1 MRESPRESPIVIVG
15 SGIAGLWAALHLKPL
30 PVKVLSGRSVGAE
43 SSSAWAQGGI
53 AAALGPGDSPESHAV
68 DTIAAGAGLVD
79 REVARTMTAAAP
91 RQVRAL
97 EALGVAFEHAADG
110 SWLLSHEAAH
120 GRARVARV
128 NGDQAGKAIVEALI
142 RAARRAPHIELL
154 EGCYGVGLMTDAV
167 GGCAGVVARDRREGL
182 HDLPARAVLVATG
195 GLGGLYAVT
204 TNPSGNQGHA
214 LAWAAR
220 LGAVIRDPEF
230 VQFHPTAIDVGRVPA
245 PLATEALRGDGA
257 LLVDRDGRRFMPEL
271 HADAELAPRDVVARA
286 VHHQIRF
293 GDGAWLDARAAV
305 GDAFPQRFPGVFQ
318 ACIENGIDPR
328 VQPIPIAPAV
338 HYHMGGVAAGLDGAT
353 AVSGLFVAGEAACT
367 GVHGANRLASNS
379 LLEALVMGESA
390 ARAISS
396 AADTGARRAR
406 RLGDLG
412 SPASPAMLESLRRAM
427 SADAGVERDATGLA
441 RLLDTID
448 ALEAEHG
455 PADSLLAAR
464 LVARGALAR
473 EESRGAHCRKDF
485 PAASPTPAHTVLKL
499 EPGAKRLSAPQLE
512 AVR

>member
-1 MRESPRESPIVIVG
+1 MPS
-15 SGIAGLWAALHLKPL
+15 AAVP
-30 PVKVLSGRSVGAE
+30 
-43 SSSAWAQGGI
+43 AWA
-53 AAALGPGDSPESHAV
+53 L
-68 DTIAAGAGLVD
+68 
-79 REVARTMTAAAP
+79 
-91 RQVRAL
+91 
-97 EALGVAFEHAADG
+97 
-110 SWLLSHEAAH
+110 
-120 GRARVARV
+120 
-128 NGDQAGKAIVEALI
+128 
-142 RAARRAPHIELL
+142 
-154 EGCYGVGLMTDAV
+154 
-167 GGCAGVVARDRREGL
+167 
-182 HDLPARAVLVATG
+182 
-195 GLGGLYAVT
+195 
-204 TNPSGNQGHA
+204 
-214 LAWAAR
+214 
-220 LGAVIRDPEF
+220 
-230 VQFHPTAIDVGRVPA
+230 
-245 PLATEALRGDGA
+245 
-257 LLVDRDGRRFMPEL
+257 DRDGRRFMPEL